1 MEWLKKAEHFEWRQK
16 GLVCW
21 KKCARVI
28 KENPDYQKYEEVIE
42 ACRDV
47 CDMYQQ
53 CLKFELCHSAF
64 FYELC
69 NVCCNVCE
77 HCASQLSKHEDI
89 EMLVGTTAYACRVFA
104 YSCMNMTNLEKLSS
118 AEMEEKFTITTGVS
132 SFFLCNN

>member
-1 MEWLKKAEHFEWRQK
+1 MEAKRAGMLEKDAQVIRKP
-16 GLVCW
+16 GLS
-21 KKCARVI
+21 
-28 KENPDYQKYEEVIE
+28 EYEEVID

-77 HCASQLSKHEDI
+77 HCARQLSKHEDS
-89 EMLVGTTAYACRVFA
+89 EMLVGTTAYACRV
-104 YSCMNMTNLEKLSS
+104 SLTH
-118 AEMEEKFTITTGVS
+118 V
-132 SFFLCNN
+132 